1 MKLTAKILLFALLLT
16 STQNIF
22 ASTVDQDKILSDYIW
37 HKFTTLSP
45 SQRPKVALVLGG
57 GGARGFAHIGVL
69 KVLTDENIPI
79 DIVVG
84 NSVGAFVGAMYASG
98 APVESIEKLTEN
110 TGWNDISNF
119 SNPSVLKLFVTGK
132 LLSTE
137 KMEKYLKRYTES
149 KRFDELKVDF
159 ACIATD
165 ILTGERVVLKEGDV
179 ALAARAS
186 ATIPGL
192 FAPVEY
198 RHRFLV
204 DGGLSDN
211 IPTDVAKL
219 MGADFI
225 ITVCVSSDFSRNK
238 VSSVFSMLTQ
248 AISIQGRQL
257 DDQKLKLSD
266 VNIFP
271 KVSDVS
277 LMELNRSRECIDAG
291 TLAARESIAQI
302 KKKLLEKTSNYLLLN

>member
-1 MKLTAKILLFALLLT
+1 MKLTAKILLILLLI
-16 STQNIF
+16 STKNIF
-22 ASTVDQDKILSDYIW
+22 SSTVDQDKILSDYIW
-37 HKFTTLSP
+37 HKFTMLSP
-45 SQRPKVALVLGG
+45 SQRPKVAIVLGG

-69 KVLTDENIPI
+69 KVLKDENIPI
-79 DIVVG
+79 DIIVG
-84 NSVGAFVGAMYASG
+84 NSIGALVGAMYASG
-98 APVESIEKLTEN
+98 APAESIEKLAEN

-119 SNPSVLKLFVTGK
+119 SNPSVLKLFITGK

-137 KMEKYLKRYTES
+137 KMEKYLEKYTGS

-165 ILTGERVVLKEGDV
+165 ILTGERVVLKEGEV
-179 ALAARAS
+179 ARAARAS

-192 FAPVEY
+192 FEPVEY

-211 IPTDVAKL
+211 IPTDIAKL
-219 MGADFI
+219 MGADYI
-225 ITVCVSSDFSRNK
+225 ITVCVSADFSKNK

-266 VNIFP
+266 INIFP

-291 TLAARESIAQI
+291 SVAARESIAQI
-302 KKKLLEKTSNYLLLN
+302 KKQLLEKTSNYLLLN